1 MSTAISPAT
10 EELITNVTVERG
22 EDGVTALHI
31 EVSPDAVKTTRES
44 VLKDLSKRVKV
55 PGFRP
60 GHVPAAIVRRN
71 VGDETIAQNVSDALV
86 PQAYQAALEREGLI
100 PLERA
105 EVDQLTFDAFDGT
118 GPLNFTAR
126 VVLRPE
132 MEMGE
137 LNGLTVTYPGVDVT
151 DEDIDKGIEELRG
164 QRAQLNDVAERGA
177 QNGDIVSAELTV
189 FMNGE
194 QHSDEPS
201 RLRGFILGESG
212 FVPSIDDH
220 LVGLKLDEEK
230 RFAVTYEED
239 FKDPDLA
246 GKEAE
251 FQVKITA
258 LKERELPELN
268 DEFAVALGLTGVSE
282 IRDRMKQAIIEGRTR
297 EAIESVRTDLV
308 DAAVEGATFEVPSK
322 TMHDRAH
329 QRMHNAEAELQQRGA
344 TLQEYLQ
351 NTGKTHD
358 EFSDELHAEADKELK
373 QELVLDEI
381 ARRENLT
388 ASDAE
393 VEMHYRQMA
402 YYTGQPIEEL
412 VKVLD
417 YETARGSVLQRKAVD
432 WLVSNADIVDDEG
445 NKIENF
451 GVLPEIDDSAE
462 VDETTL
468 DIEEAA
474 EAASEVEVT
483 SEADAASEVE
493 TAGEAEPSDEAAAS
507 DETTTKSE

>member
-1 MSTAISPAT
+1 MSTAT
-10 EELITNVTVERG
+10 EELITNITVERG
-22 EDGVTALHI
+22 EDGVTALQI
-31 EVSPDAVKTTRES
+31 EVSPEAVKTTREK
-44 VLKDLSKRVKV
+44 VLKDLSKRIKV

-86 PQAYQAALEREGLI
+86 PQAYQAALEKEGLV

-132 MEMGE
+132 MELSE
-137 LNGLTVTYPGVDVT
+137 LKGLTVTQPTVEVT
-151 DEDIDKGIEELRG
+151 EEDIDRGIEELRG
-164 QRAQLNDVAERGA
+164 QRAQMNDVADRGA

-201 RLRGFILGESG
+201 RLRGFVLGESG
-212 FVPSIDDH
+212 FVPAIDEH
-220 LVGLKLDEEK
+220 IVGLKLDEEK
-230 RFAVTYEED
+230 RFAVTYADD
-239 FKDPDLA
+239 FKDEDLA

-251 FQVKITA
+251 FLVKVTA
-258 LKERELPELN
+258 LKERILPELT
-268 DEFAVALGLTGVSE
+268 DEFAVTLGLKDIAE
-282 IRDRMKQAIIEGRTR
+282 IRTRMHQAITEGRTR

-308 DAAVEGATFEVPSK
+308 EAAVEGATFEVPSK

-344 TLQEYLQ
+344 TLEEYLQ
-351 NTGKTHD
+351 NTGKTHE

-381 ARRENLT
+381 ARREEIQ

-417 YETARGSVLQRKAVD
+417 YDTARGSVLQRKAVD
-432 WLVSNADIVDDEG
+432 WLVANADIVDAEG

-451 GVLPEIDDSAE
+451 GQLPQ
-462 VDETTL
+462 VDEIEDIETEL
-468 DIEEAA
+468 DIEEAVEAVLDESA
-474 EAASEVEVT
+474 E
-483 SEADAASEVE
+483 EAE
-493 TAGEAEPSDEAAAS
+493 TASAE
-507 DETTTKSE
+507 